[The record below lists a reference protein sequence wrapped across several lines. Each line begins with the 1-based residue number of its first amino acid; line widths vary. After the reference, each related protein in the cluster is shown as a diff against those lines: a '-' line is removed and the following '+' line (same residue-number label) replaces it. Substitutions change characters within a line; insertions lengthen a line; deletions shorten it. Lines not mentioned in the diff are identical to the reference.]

1 MKFLVIDDS
10 KTQRKLMVKAL
21 ELMGVTEFIEAEN
34 GLEGYKLIKESK
46 IDFVLLDCD
55 MPVLNGLEFL
65 KLVRAN
71 ESIKNT
77 PVIMVSSKGSSDDVI
92 KAIKSKANNYIVKP
106 FTPKILEQKI
116 KEVLKLS
123 AAESIINK
131 STPK

>member
-21 ELMGVTEFIEAEN
+21 ELMGIKEIIEAEN

-77 PVIMVSSKGSSDDVI
+77 PIIMVSSKGSPDDVI
-92 KAIKSKANNYIVKP
+92 KAIRSKANNYIVKP

-116 KEVLKLS
+116 KEVLKLNS
-123 AAESIINK
+123 GESIINK

>member
-21 ELMGVTEFIEAEN
+21 ELMGIKEIIEAEN

-77 PVIMVSSKGSSDDVI
+77 PIIMVSSKGSPDDVI

-116 KEVLKLS
+116 KEVLRLS
-123 AAESIINK
+123 AEESIINK